1 MPSPI
6 TTIRINSF
14 NQCKSLT
21 QISIPS
27 SVTSIEDWTINI
39 DEIYQ
44 LSYLDEE
51 LTSYT
56 IIKLVKKLTLEEAK
70 KIEDIKNNFDAY
82 IYLIGDLD
90 KNTIFNFSFSFNF

>member
-27 SVTSIEDWTINI
+27 SVTSIEDWTKNI

-51 LTSYT
+51 LTVT

-70 KIEDIKNNFDAY
+70 KIEDIKKNFDAY
-82 IYLIGDLD
+82 IYLIDIQKKKKKG
-90 KNTIFNFSFSFNF
+90 